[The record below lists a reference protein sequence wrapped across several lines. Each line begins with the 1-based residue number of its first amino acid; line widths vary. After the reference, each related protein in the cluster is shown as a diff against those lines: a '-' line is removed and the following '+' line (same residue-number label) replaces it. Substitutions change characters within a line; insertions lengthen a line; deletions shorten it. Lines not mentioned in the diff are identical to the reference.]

1 MANRQVIFA
10 KTRTTRQL
18 RKREQVTIGTG
29 TGFTTVADGAEE
41 IYYETSI
48 DLDALHL
55 MARKAA
61 GNGSWKSNDGALQVR
76 VLATKRI
83 AEAK

>member
-1 MANRQVIFA
+1 MANRQVVFT
-10 KTRTTRQL
+10 KTRTTRNL
-18 RKREQVTIGTG
+18 RKREQVAVGTG
-29 TGFTTVADGAEE
+29 TGFITVPDGAEE
-41 IYYETSI
+41 IFYETSI

-61 GNGSWKSNDGALQVR
+61 SNGGWKSNDGPLQVR

-83 AEAK
+83 EEK